1 MGKWLPG
8 QPQVKKAVSQSHLKV
23 HCLPVLPALLVVSGP
38 EAIPSL
44 IQPHHEGA
52 RGWRGT
58 PSRAELRPPVLR
70 KCQALTLGRH
80 KSQIVPNSKEFFSW
94 LQLPYMPGQN
104 RHTWRILC
112 LPQGW

>member
-23 HCLPVLPALLVVSGP
+23 PCLPVLPALLVVSGP

-52 RGWRGT
+52 RGWRGI

-80 KSQIVPNSKEFFSW
+80 KSQIATNSKEFFLLAAAPIHAW
-94 LQLPYMPGQN
+94 AE
-104 RHTWRILC
+104 
-112 LPQGW
+112 